1 MHNKV
6 LQFINRKEFLE
17 SKYPNISCYLKTL
30 ILDDNS
36 FSKKEKKDLF
46 NYFFDLRKKLE
57 LPYFTTYY
65 YGKTDSITGANF
77 FNDIIDIIVN
87 SLELEIKNILDKDNI
102 DSQDIFDLFDYIVCV
117 SRHVDKN
124 KIIEYV
130 NNSLLKI
137 LNILENNH
145 TKDDEDKIKSSIDML
160 NYINIKINDIEN
172 VLYKIIFFIYK
183 TKNISNKLV
192 LELADQIGLFLK
204 NEENIDSI
212 NKDIILFVLYNF
224 NRNINDY
231 NFNSIFYTKLIS
243 NILDKI
249 LDIDFEI
256 EIFSYTF
263 PNWLKDVL
271 SNSSNYLFIQF
282 ILIKKIYKN
291 GCIEKLEPKQK
302 DFLFKYIAFHLID
315 TDFTLKIK
323 DEEISL
329 LELKDT
335 ISSYIIDVFEISE
348 REDNFL
354 YWQIIINYID
364 SQEKYDKCS
373 KKVKKYRIRLIF
385 SSDDPIYNIKED
397 DKEINNILEAKR
409 EYIDKSQ
416 KLRAKIEK
424 YKEDKKNEKINCIT
438 KFFNFESIKED
449 IDFIL
454 KEFDNEEIVTK
465 TDFFKLDTKY
475 ESILPNDIDKII
487 DDNFTIPIFNPFCIF
502 YIYEISY
509 FIFRKEEKID
519 INLISKTLINNWN
532 NFYILHLYNYLI
544 EINEF
549 NYPFSNEEKEIIR
562 NYFKNTD
569 IQFPKY
575 ILVYLEKVFGFDID
589 LKRFCDDNSIIE
601 LLSYPYKFTNKS
613 PMQIVIFNDALIKF
627 EQGIIDT
634 SLEFETL
641 DLSYIVKKLN
651 IDKYHLLDLCLKN
664 IDMEDSINFAS
675 AKYYFLLSTIN
686 VYNFIDN
693 EIIYTD
699 KIKEIILEYFRNTLR
714 KKDNDAT
721 FISTLLIDSVIKFNL
736 MDDLLKLI
744 LDSNFMG
751 IGHYNIISKWQ
762 DDIIFNDLYNKELL
776 DYIYKIREKLM
787 KKEITIK
794 YSNNKNNELKMDFMQ
809 LKIMIDN
816 AVNIKDFHEQL
827 MALSN
832 ISNDINKK
840 LEKHTYTKE
849 ILHYEHDNI
858 LSSLFFIDRN
868 SNIFEYFCKLKTK
881 DYYMQVEAM
890 RIFDYIFNNIEQY
903 KNSFI
908 SITNIISKIYI
919 KLKNKINYPIEKV
932 YTPKFELIVVME
944 YIVNNIMKM
953 KYNFDKK
960 VYYNLLKLAKVKL
973 KNYERQIFLKSLKMK
988 LKSYYRNKFQI
999 LPMKIYKDS
1008 SKYIIEFKEEEEKKT
1023 CENKD
1028 EILEY
1033 LNNIFNKKGKISRI
1047 LEFKYLV
1054 EDIENRCITMS
1065 HPYLFEDENENQ
1077 YDINNKLYI
1086 SCFSYTSDKKNAYA
1100 WWKIYGSKTKFRI
1113 IIDINDFIKSIIS
1126 ILENNK
1132 DIAIYI
1138 GSLEYKKNSN
1148 YIKMGKNKNEWDF
1161 FKKRN
1166 DFEFENELR
1175 VMLKIN
1181 SKIEDDDKI
1190 IKISDVNG
1198 LPILCSIKLQDL
1210 SIYKNINTDE
1220 KSCKNNEDNAIFH
1233 PYDKT
1238 LLDKD
1243 KKAMLSI
1250 LNQLKNNI

>member
-1 MHNKV
+1 MTNKV
-6 LQFINRKEFLE
+6 SQFINGKEFWE
-17 SKYPNISCYLKTL
+17 SKYPNVSCYLKTL
-30 ILDDNS
+30 ILDDDS
-36 FSKKEKKDLF
+36 FSKEEKKELF

-65 YGKTDSITGANF
+65 YGKTDTITEANF

-87 SLELEIKNILDKDNI
+87 SLESEIKNIFNKSSI
-102 DSQDIFDLFDYIVCV
+102 DSQDIFNLFDYIVCV
-117 SRHVDKN
+117 NNHIDKS
-124 KIIEYV
+124 KIIEYI
-130 NNSLLKI
+130 NSSLLVI
-137 LNILENNH
+137 LNILEANH
-145 TKDDEDKIKSSIDML
+145 TKNDEEKIKSSIAML
-160 NYINIKINDIEN
+160 NYIDINIYDIEYH
-172 VLYKIIFFIYK
+172 LYKIISFIYQ

-192 LELADQIGLFLK
+192 LELADQIGIFLK
-204 NEENIDSI
+204 NEENIDNV

-231 NFNSIFYTKLIS
+231 NFNSIFYTKSILD
-243 NILDKI
+243 ILDKI
-249 LDIDFEI
+249 SNIDFEI
-256 EIFSYTF
+256 KIFSYTF

-302 DFLFKYIAFHLID
+302 DFLFQYIAFHFTD

-348 REDNFL
+348 KEDNFL
-354 YWQIIINYID
+354 YWQIIRNYID

-385 SSDDPIYNIKED
+385 SSDDPIYNIRED
-397 DKEINNILEAKR
+397 DKEINNILKAKR

-449 IDFIL
+449 IVFIL
-454 KEFDNEEIVTK
+454 KEFGNEDIVSK
-465 TDFFKLDTKY
+465 IDFLKLNTKY
-475 ESILPNDIDKII
+475 ESILFDNIDKII
-487 DDNFTIPIFNPFCIF
+487 DDNFTIPIFNPFCIY
-502 YIYEISY
+502 YIYEIAY

-519 INLISKTLINNWN
+519 ISLISKSLIDNWN
-532 NFYILHLYNYLI
+532 NFYVLHLYNYLI

-549 NYPFSNEEKEIIR
+549 NYPFSNKEKEIIR

-575 ILVYLEKVFGFDID
+575 ILLHLEKVFGFDID
-589 LKRFCDDNSIIE
+589 LKKFCDDNSIIE

-613 PMQIVIFNDALIKF
+613 PKQIIIFNNALIKF

-651 IDKYHLLDLCLKN
+651 IDKYYLLDLCLKN
-664 IDMEDSINFAS
+664 IDIENSINFAS

-686 VYNFIDN
+686 VYNAIDDK
-693 EIIYTD
+693 ISYTD
-699 KIKEIILEYFRNTLR
+699 KIKDIILEYFKNTLN
-714 KKDNDAT
+714 KQDNDAT

-736 MDDLLKLI
+736 MDELLKLI

-751 IGHYNIISKWQ
+751 IGHYNIVSKWQ
-762 DDIIFNDLYNKELL
+762 EDIIFNDLYNKELL
-776 DYIYKIREKLM
+776 DYIYKIRERLI

-794 YSNNKNNELKMDFMQ
+794 YINNNNNELKMDFMQ
-809 LKIMIDN
+809 LKVMINN
-816 AVNIKDFHEQL
+816 AVNIKDFDDQL
-827 MALSN
+827 IELSN

-840 LEKHTYTKE
+840 LEKYKYTKE
-849 ILHYEHDNI
+849 LLHYEHDNI
-858 LSSLFFIDRN
+858 VSSLFFIDRN
-868 SNIFEYFCKLKTK
+868 RNIFKYFCNLKTE
-881 DYYMQVEAM
+881 DYYMQEEAI
-890 RIFDYIFNNIEQY
+890 RIFDYIFNNIEKY

-932 YTPKFELIVVME
+932 YTPKFELIVVIE

-960 VYYNLLKLAKVKL
+960 VYNNLRKLTQFKL
-973 KNYERQIFLKSLKMK
+973 KNHERQIFLKSLKMK
-988 LKSYYRNKFQI
+988 LKSHYRNRFQI

-1008 SKYIIEFKEEEEKKT
+1008 LKYIIQFEEKEEEEIDFNK
-1023 CENKD
+1023 KD

-1033 LNNIFNKKGKISRI
+1033 LNKIFNKKGKISRI

-1054 EDIENRCITMS
+1054 GDIENRCITMS

-1138 GSLEYKKNSN
+1138 GSLEYKKD
-1148 YIKMGKNKNEWDF
+1148 IKMEENKNEWDF

-1181 SKIEDDDKI
+1181 SKIEDDDEI

-1220 KSCKNNEDNAIFH
+1220 KNFKNNEDNAIFH